1 MAEARNRNK
10 LLGEKEEEEFETPIL
25 GNDTSSAGQFSEKMA
40 TPLDVAL
47 TGTAAGAVAKKIPG
61 LSQLGQ
67 IPGNIASTNIA
78 PEAAKGTDA
87 VSKALRIGSQVGK
100 VGLKGA
106 GIPLFAYSALD
117 SGVRGATGR
126 GVSERIGED
135 VIAPV
140 ASGVQKLVTGD
151 RMNQGA
157 MTDAEQDLIS
167 KGLNPQKPIKDRRGR
182 ITGYEKVSLTED
194 LPTSQTSPNLSSV
207 AGAAG
212 AAGASPS
219 VADQSSALDNLR
231 NSLNNIQGVVGGGEV
246 PLQSVSADGAMQ
258 PISEQ
263 DAQAFQAMQRL
274 QGTPT
279 YSGVQEE
286 GMVPVV
292 DPTGQRSFMTPED
305 KALAEERMLQQ
316 KIAQQQRMVGMLQ
329 DPAYQ
334 DFRDQQRAEQAAGRA
349 TFEQAS
355 MLKDANIDAAKAA
368 REAAEASPSAGDP
381 FTSAQLRD
389 AFGGGDKLKAA
400 KALMRAGIN
409 PFTNK
414 SLEVEALQEAQ
425 LRSNLAEEPT
435 QNKYEQAESYLRKVA
450 SDYDITDPKEIQE
463 FVMDNMPGML
473 RNEGFYLPGKDDP
486 LRKLSPENRSRVEK
500 YAQDRGIP
508 VKEAMDELINE
519 GELTAELS
527 QTEQ

>member
-25 GNDTSSAGQFSEKMA
+25 GNDTSAVGQFSEEMA

-47 TGTAAGAVAKKIPG
+47 TGTAAGAVAKKVPG

-78 PEAAKGTDA
+78 PAAAKGTDA
-87 VSKALRIGSQVGK
+87 VSKALRMGSQVGK

-117 SGVRGATGR
+117 SGVRGATGT
-126 GVSERIGED
+126 GISERIGED

-167 KGLNPQKPIKDRRGR
+167 KGLNPQKPIKNKRGS
-182 ITGYEKVSLTED
+182 IIGYEKVSPTED
-194 LPTSQTSPNLSSV
+194 LPTSPNLSS
-207 AGAAG
+207 

-246 PLQSVSADGAMQ
+246 PLQSVSAEGTMQ

-368 REAAEASPSAGDP
+368 REAAEASPSASDP

-389 AFGGGDKLKAA
+389 AFGGGDSLKAA
-400 KALMRAGIN
+400 KAQMRAGIN

-414 SLEVEALQEAQ
+414 SFEVEALQEAQ
-425 LRSNLAEEPT
+425 LRSNLAEAPT

-450 SDYDITDPKEIQE
+450 SDYNITDPEEIQK
-463 FVMDNMPGML
+463 FVMDNMSGVM
-473 RNEGFYLPGKDDP
+473 RNEGIIPPGEDDP
-486 LRKLSPENRSRVEK
+486 LKKLSPENKSRVEK

-527 QTEQ
+527 QAGQ